1 MPCAAAALTLCSL
14 LATLCATGAARANVP
29 VGALAQ
35 DALAENSE
43 PAQDTPAVSTL
54 PVPATG
60 PVRVDPTGRG
70 HYTSIAEA
78 VLLAGYDREIRI
90 APGVY
95 REAVVL
101 DHRVQLVADGGPV
114 SIDGGERPAVAMD
127 VIAQVVVRGLT
138 LTSSVAAA
146 SVGRGQLV
154 LEECHLLARP
164 TGVALRTT
172 DPRSQLVVRRSRVD
186 AGAGTAM
193 QLHMASSGEISD
205 TSMTWG
211 EGSPHKLLIP
221 GAVASFVVWNTRLGW
236 RTVDERALLAD
247 ILAIP
252 LPADGRLPMTVAP
265 DRGGWPAWARE
276 GMTHATSIGAALAVA
291 APGLRID
298 ITPGTYH
305 ESVGLRQPAHL
316 RPLGP
321 PGSVVV
327 RQEGVPCLW
336 LNGAAGS
343 VSTVRGLVLEGS
355 VSENTAAVQVN
366 GGRLDL
372 GGCVVRNPAGHG
384 VVVTSSWDASEL
396 VLAGT
401 TIECQA
407 RGLFVTGATTR
418 VQAKNSSVFSETVAV
433 FVIEGGATAW
443 EGGRIQAGQVG
454 VELWGSAG
462 AVTLAG
468 CTLGDTPELVRL
480 AKGATRS
487 QLVTSDLVFE
497 KTAAAANEDG

>member
-1 MPCAAAALTLCSL
+1 MPRAAAALTLCSL
-14 LATLCATGAARANVP
+14 LATLSMSGAASANVR
-29 VGALAQ
+29 VGAPVQ
-35 DALAENSE
+35 DA
-43 PAQDTPAVSTL
+43 PAVSTL
-54 PVPATG
+54 PVPPTG

-70 HYTSIAEA
+70 HFSTIAEA

-114 SIDGGERPAVAMD
+114 SIDGGERPAVSLD
-127 VIAQVVVRGLT
+127 DLVQVIVRGLT

-172 DPRSQLVVRRSRVD
+172 DPRAQLVVRRSRVD
-186 AGAGTAM
+186 AGGGTAM
-193 QLHMASSGEISD
+193 QFHMASNGEISD
-205 TSMTWG
+205 TSMTWS
-211 EGSPHKLLIP
+211 ESSTHKLLIP

-236 RTVDERALLAD
+236 RTIDEPALLAD

-265 DRGGWPAWARE
+265 ERGGWPAWARE

-321 PGSVVV
+321 PGSVIV

-355 VSENTAAVQVN
+355 VSENTATVQVN

-372 GGCVVRNPAGHG
+372 VGCVVRNPAGHG
-384 VVVTSSWDASEL
+384 VVVTSSWDDGEL
-396 VLAGT
+396 VLAGS
-401 TIECQA
+401 TIESKA

-418 VQAKNSSVFSETVAV
+418 VQAQDSSVFSETVAV
-433 FVIEGGATAW
+433 FVIEGGAMAW
-443 EGGRIQAGQVG
+443 EGGRIHAGQVG

-462 AVTLAG
+462 AVSLTG

-480 AKGATRS
+480 AKSATRS
-487 QLVTSDLVFE
+487 QLVTSELVFE
-497 KTAAAANEDG
+497 PAIAGDG